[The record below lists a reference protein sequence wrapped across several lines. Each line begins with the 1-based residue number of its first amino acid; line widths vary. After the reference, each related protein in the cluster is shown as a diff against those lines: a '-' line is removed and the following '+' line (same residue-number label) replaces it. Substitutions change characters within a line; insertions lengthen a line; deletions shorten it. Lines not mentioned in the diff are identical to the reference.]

1 MAEKIKIEFPD
12 GGIKEYEKSITP
24 GEIVNQISK
33 GLAKNTIVAKFNDE
47 LYDLTRPLEVDGKIY
62 FIGYDDEDG
71 LETYWHSSSHVMAHA
86 IKELFPDAKFG
97 FGPAIENGF
106 YYDIELNKA
115 ITPDDLVSIEKR
127 MAEIVKRDEAFTRQ
141 ELSKK
146 DAINLFEEKGEKYK
160 VEHIHEL
167 NSTVSIYKEGEFVDL
182 CSGPHVP
189 STGYIKYFKLL
200 NIAGAYWKGDENR
213 PMLQR
218 IYGISF
224 PQKKQIDDYLE
235 KLEEAKKRDHRKL
248 GKELDLFSVND
259 DIGAGLILWHPK
271 GALMRKIIED
281 FWRDV
286 HLERGYELV
295 FTPHIARLNL
305 WEKSGHLDFFTENM
319 FAPLDMENVKYQ
331 LKPMNCPFHLAI
343 YKSQTRSYK
352 DLPIRWAELG
362 TVYRYER
369 SGVLHGLMRVRGFT
383 QDDAHVF
390 CRQDQLQQEILNCLD
405 ITTFILNSFGFDRYE
420 VYLSTR
426 PEKFVGSEENWDK
439 ATNALKNALEEF
451 NLDYKIDPG
460 EGVFYGPKID
470 IKIKD
475 VLERSWQC
483 STIQVD
489 FNEPERFH
497 ITYRGQDGLDHQPI
511 MIHRALMGSLERF
524 FGVLI
529 ENYGGAF
536 PIWLSPLQAIIL
548 PITDNHHDYAQKIEK
563 ILKANNIRIKID
575 DRNEKIGYKIREAEV
590 QKIPYMLIIGD
601 SEMKSNKVAIR
612 KRREG
617 DQGEYELS
625 DFITK
630 IKSEISNK
638 SV

>member
-1 MAEKIKIEFPD
+1 MNKKIKIQFPD
-12 GGIKEYEKSITP
+12 GDQREYSKGITP

-33 GLAKNTIVAKFNDE
+33 GLAKNTIVSKFNDE
-47 LYDLTRPLEVDGKIY
+47 LHDLNRPLEDDGKLL
-62 FIGYDDEDG
+62 FIGYDDAEG
-71 LETYWHSSSHVMAHA
+71 LETYWHSTSHIMAHA

-106 YYDIELNKA
+106 YYDIELDKA
-115 ITPDDLVSIEKR
+115 ITPDDLDSIENK
-127 MAEIVKRDEAFTRQ
+127 MQEIIDRDNIFIRKILNKDEA
-141 ELSKK
+141 LK
-146 DAINLFEEKGEKYK
+146 LFDEKNEKYK
-160 VEHIHEL
+160 VEHISDL
-167 NSTVSIYKEGEFVDL
+167 NNRLSIYKEGEFVDL

-189 STGYIKYFKLL
+189 STNYIKYFKLL
-200 NIAGAYWKGDENR
+200 NIAGAYWKGDESR

-224 PQKKQIDDYLE
+224 PKKKQLDDFLE

-248 GKELDLFSVND
+248 GKELDLFTIND
-259 DIGAGLILWHPK
+259 EIGAGLILWHPK

-281 FWRDV
+281 FWRDA
-286 HLERGYELV
+286 HLKRDYELV

-305 WEKSGHLDFFTENM
+305 WDKSGHLDFFAENM

-331 LKPMNCPFHLAI
+331 IKPMNCPFHLAI

-405 ITTFILNSFGFDRYE
+405 ITTFVLHSFGFDKYE

-426 PEKFVGSEENWDK
+426 PEKFVGTEENWDK
-439 ATNALKNALEEF
+439 ATTALKNALEEF
-451 NLDYKIDPG
+451 NLDYEIDPG

-489 FNEPERFH
+489 FNEPERFN
-497 ITYRGQDGLDHQPI
+497 ITFRGQDGFDHQPI

-529 ENYGGAF
+529 EHYGGAF
-536 PIWLSPLQAIIL
+536 PIWLSPLQVVVL
-548 PITDNHHDYAQKIEK
+548 PITDNQHEYAKEIELQ
-563 ILKANNIRIKID
+563 LKKADIRVKID
-575 DRNEKIGYKIREAEV
+575 DRNEKIGYKIREAEL
-590 QKIPYMLIIGD
+590 QKIPYMLVIGD
-601 SEMKSNKVAIR
+601 AEVNNKKVAVR

-617 DQGEYELS
+617 DQGAFDLTT
-625 DFITK
+625 FIER
-630 IKSEISNK
+630 ISSEIENKSE
-638 SV
+638 

>member
-1 MAEKIKIEFPD
+1 MADKITIEFPD
-12 GGIKEYEKSITP
+12 GDTKEYTKGMTP

-33 GLAKNTIVAKFNDE
+33 GLAKNTIVAKFNNE

-62 FIGYDDEDG
+62 FFSYDDLEG

-106 YYDIELNKA
+106 YYDIELNRA
-115 ITPDDLVSIEKR
+115 ITPDDLALIEKK
-127 MAEIVKRDEAFTRQ
+127 MTEIVQRNDVFSREDISKEEAI
-141 ELSKK
+141 K
-146 DAINLFEEKGEKYK
+146 LFEHKNEKYK

-167 NSTVSIYKEGEFVDL
+167 NSNVSIYKEGEFVDL

-218 IYGISF
+218 LYGISF
-224 PQKKQIDDYLE
+224 PQKKQLEEYLK

-248 GKELDLFSVND
+248 GKDLDLFSVNEE
-259 DIGAGLILWHPK
+259 IGAGLILWHPK

-281 FWRDV
+281 FWRDT
-286 HLERGYELV
+286 HLDRGYELV

-305 WEKSGHLDFFTENM
+305 WDKSGHLDFFSENM

-426 PEKFVGSEENWDK
+426 PEKFVGSEENWDR
-439 ATNALKNALEEF
+439 ATTALKNALDEF
-451 NLDYKIDPG
+451 NLEYEIDPG

-489 FNEPERFH
+489 FNEPERFN
-497 ITYRGQDGLDHQPI
+497 ITYRGQDGSDHQPI

-529 ENYGGAF
+529 EHYGGAF
-536 PIWLSPLQAIIL
+536 PIWLSPLQVIIL
-548 PITDNHHDYAQKIEK
+548 PITDNQHAYAREIEK
-563 ILKANNIRIKID
+563 VIKQNNIRVKID
-575 DRNEKIGYKIREAEV
+575 DRNEKIGYKIREAEL
-590 QKIPYMLIIGD
+590 QKIPYMIVIGD
-601 SEMKSNKVAIR
+601 SEMKTGKVAVR

-617 DQGEYELS
+617 DRGEFELNS
-625 DFITK
+625 FITK
-630 IKSEISNK
+630 MKSEISNK